1 MLFLSNCLKG
11 ILIGSGSILP
21 GISSGVLCMIF
32 GIYDK
37 LLDSILNFFK
47 DIKKNSKFLF
57 PIIIGVAIGVFI
69 FSNFLNYF
77 LINFPLQT
85 KSIFI
90 GLILAS
96 VPSLLKNSDN
106 SSNKSNSKTSPI
118 FFLLFSFIIG
128 LFLVGLEDYIPNNYS
143 TSFSFLYLFLA
154 GFIMSIGVIVPGIS
168 NTIILMLMGVYNV
181 YLSSLSNLFFPVLI
195 PMGLG
200 LAIGCFIFMKLT
212 DFLLKNFYKKTI
224 YSIVGFS
231 LGSIFVLIP
240 NFSFNLSFI
249 IFLICIIIGILIFSL
264 FNKK

>member
-1 MLFLSNCLKG
+1 MLFLSNCIKG
-11 ILIGSGSILP
+11 ILIGSGAILP

-32 GIYDK
+32 GIYEK

-57 PIIIGVAIGVFI
+57 PIIIGVSIGIFI

-96 VPSLLKNSDN
+96 VPSLLKNPN
-106 SSNKSNSKTSPI
+106 NKNKSKTTPI
-118 FFLLFSFIIG
+118 FLLLLSFVIG
-128 LFLVGLEDYIPNNYS
+128 LFLVVLENYLPNNYS

-200 LAIGCFIFMKLT
+200 LVLGCFIFMKLT
-212 DFLLKNFYKKTI
+212 NFLLKNFYEKTI

-249 IFLICIIIGILIFSL
+249 IFIICIIIGILIFSL
-264 FNKK
+264 FNQKQE